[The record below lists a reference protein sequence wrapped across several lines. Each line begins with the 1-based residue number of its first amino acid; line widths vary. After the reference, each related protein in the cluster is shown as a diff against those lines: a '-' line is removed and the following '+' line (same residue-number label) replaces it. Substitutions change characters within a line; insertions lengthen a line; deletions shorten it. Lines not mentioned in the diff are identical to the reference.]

1 MATASAATYETSPG
15 NVIRVNADKPASV
28 SSSNSGSY
36 SYSTGSSQVYVH
48 IPITSLSQKIVGSQ
62 SNDISYSTGNGI
74 TVSDKTESQNRPS
87 IYEDEQG
94 NLIQTDST
102 LVKSGSFS
110 YTSPEG
116 IPISLNYIADE
127 NGYRPQGDHLPLPVE
142 KLPEV
147 LQAEQEHF
155 ATQREIL
162 SRTPAVASSSLS
174 SSSYDVPPVEAV
186 RSSYESP
193 AALAPAPVV
202 YQKSTPELVK
212 INYQDAPGE
221 SAPAQVIQEPAQKVI
236 KASSYNAPS
245 VVVVRSSYES
255 QATPAPAI
263 VRESAPKVVKT
274 SSYNAPSVVVVKSSY
289 ESPAPAPAPI
299 AFRESSPQLVKIE
312 YHEAQLESQPAQR
325 IGETPYVIRIVAPP
339 PVTKLVGFEY

>member
-1 MATASAATYETSPG
+1 M
-15 NVIRVNADKPASV
+15 
-28 SSSNSGSY
+28 
-36 SYSTGSSQVYVH
+36 H

-87 IYEDEQG
+87 TYEDEQG

-127 NGYRPQGDHLPLPVE
+127 NGYRPQGDHLPKPVE

-147 LQAEQEHF
+147 QQAEQEHF
-155 ATQREIL
+155 ASLREIL
-162 SRTPAVASSSLS
+162 SRTPAVASVSSSSSSLS

-212 INYQDAPGE
+212 INYQDAPVE
-221 SAPAQVIQEPAQKVI
+221 SAPAQVSQEPAQKVI

-255 QATPAPAI
+255 PATPAPAI

-289 ESPAPAPAPI
+289 ESPAPAPAPV

-312 YHEAQLESQPAQR
+312 YHEAPLKSQPAQR